1 MAARTPAIAAFAL
14 VSVLSLAG
22 CEGWIG
28 GEEVARIPLQRT
40 AEGGYAPVRI
50 LLRPDMSP
58 VAFTLLADFA
68 WGKREEHGRWN
79 TYRVT
84 LRSGNDVIKAEEFHV
99 NSTEAPPVAS
109 SSPPSSLVQ
118 PMLLV
123 AIPAEGEYE
132 IEIGVI
138 KPVEVTLEAAHL
150 GVRMRVPRLPRF

>member
-1 MAARTPAIAAFAL
+1 
-14 VSVLSLAG
+14 
-22 CEGWIG
+22 
-28 GEEVARIPLQRT
+28 
-40 AEGGYAPVRI
+40 
-50 LLRPDMSP
+50 
-58 VAFTLLADFA
+58 
-68 WGKREEHGRWN
+68 
-79 TYRVT
+79 
-84 LRSGNDVIKAEEFHV
+84 VIKAEEFHV